1 MDSTARGD
9 AQEHALMADLQDELL
24 TAATDPAR
32 PQGLLAAAAAQLVAR
47 VAGADAALADVALA
61 EGVEPGGAHALARA
75 RDALAG
81 ALVALQFQDLSAQL
95 LTHAQSRIHAVA
107 DVLALRAMPG
117 DEEAA
122 APIELHARPCPV
134 AQRQMD
140 AGSVELF

>member
-24 TAATDPAR
+24 TAATDLDR
-32 PQGLLAAAAAQLVAR
+32 LQGLLADAAAQLSER
-47 VAGADAALADVALA
+47 FAGADAALAEAV
-61 EGVEPGGAHALARA
+61 GPGGADALARA